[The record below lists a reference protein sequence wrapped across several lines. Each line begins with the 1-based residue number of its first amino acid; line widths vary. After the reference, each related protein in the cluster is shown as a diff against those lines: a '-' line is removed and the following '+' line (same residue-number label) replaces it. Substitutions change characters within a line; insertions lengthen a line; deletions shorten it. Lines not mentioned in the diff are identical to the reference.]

1 MIRALFVLL
10 GVLLVALAVPLM
22 RRRVPPNGY
31 GLRVPAT
38 LADEWVWYEANARCA
53 TGMLALG
60 VLVAG
65 MALVL
70 PMVWAVEPA
79 HLSLVLAGTVAVGAL
94 ANAIWGSVVAERLL
108 RERRAARGD

>member
-1 MIRALFVLL
+1 MIRVVFVLL

-65 MALVL
+65 MALLL
-70 PMVWAVEPA
+70 PMVWALDSA
-79 HLSLVLAGTVAVGAL
+79 RLSFVLSGTVAVGAL
-94 ANAIWGSVVAERLL
+94 VNAVWGSVLAERLL
-108 RERRAARGD
+108 RERRAAQAD